1 MSTWREI
8 WKKSIVA
15 NSLMSRNEEQG
26 KQQFEKL
33 LSEYKNPKTGEDD
46 GMIHYALAEAYE
58 FRKKYND
65 AESEYKLAQ
74 KFFPVEHWK
83 TVAQKSIERVYEK
96 RVSNRIPD
104 YYKKNDFKQMI
115 WFMFQKVWE
124 FVNLDDFARYICLSA
139 ISRADSE
146 WPLSLV
152 DFRSVL
158 ELQIKNA
165 FPEIVEEQK
174 NIDNYSLRNIIDELG
189 DKCLI
194 EHEIVDAMHKIRMD
208 GNLAVHELKTLS
220 KNDIPNIENFLKILQ
235 FFNNYKKEVQL

>member
-1 MSTWREI
+1 
-8 WKKSIVA
+8 
-15 NSLMSRNEEQG
+15 
-26 KQQFEKL
+26 
-33 LSEYKNPKTGEDD
+33 
-46 GMIHYALAEAYE
+46 
-58 FRKKYND
+58 
-65 AESEYKLAQ
+65 
-74 KFFPVEHWK
+74 
-83 TVAQKSIERVYEK
+83 
-96 RVSNRIPD
+96 
-104 YYKKNDFKQMI
+104 MI

-165 FPEIVEEQK
+165 FPEIVDEQK

-189 DKCLI
+189 DKRLI
-194 EHEIVDAMHKIRMD
+194 EHEIVDAMYKIRMD